1 MSGPTRVALA
11 LGGGGARGY
20 AHIGVIQVLEERGY
34 EIVDIAGS
42 SMGAVIGGLHAAG
55 GLDAYT
61 AWVRPLT
68 QREVLR
74 LLDPSLRGPGLIRAE
89 KVLAKVSEILD
100 GAVIEDLPIGF
111 TAVATDLLTG
121 KEVWFQRGRVDVA
134 IRASMALPSFIT
146 PVMLDGRLLAD
157 GGLLN
162 PIPIVATAASSA
174 DLTVAV
180 SLSEDQPASTAS
192 TWAADPDHVPIGEG
206 SPSLAEDDPA
216 ATEDGLSLVEDAL
229 ERTRRTAAHRQ
240 DRELMRT
247 FTNWLTSSRGSTPGD
262 DPAMPVPEDDPFGPL
277 PAGMRTVDV
286 MQLSLEALQR
296 SIKRY
301 RLASFPPDVLITIPK
316 GVCRTLDFHRAEEM
330 IALGREQAS
339 EALDAAG

>member
-1 MSGPTRVALA
+1 MAGSTRVALG

-55 GLDAYT
+55 KLDAYT
-61 AWVRPLT
+61 TWVRPLT

-74 LLDPSLRGPGLIRAE
+74 LMDPSLRSPGLIRGE

-100 GAVIEDLPIGF
+100 GAVIEELPIGF
-111 TAVATDLLTG
+111 TAVATDLLAG

-146 PVMLDGRLLAD
+146 PVMLNGRLLAD

-162 PIPIVATAASSA
+162 PVPIVATAASAA

-180 SLSEDQPASTAS
+180 SLSEEQPTSTTTSWMSTEGTSVDASDLPLGE
-192 TWAADPDHVPIGEG
+192 DP
-206 SPSLAEDDPA
+206 LED
-216 ATEDGLSLVEDAL
+216 
-229 ERTRRTAAHRQ
+229 TRRTAAHRQ

-247 FTNWLTSSRGSTPGD
+247 FSNWLTNARGTAPID
-262 DPAMPVPEDDPFGPL
+262 AQDAIPVDDDPFGPT
-277 PAGMRTVDV
+277 PAGMRTLDV

-301 RLASFPPDVLITIPK
+301 RLAGFPPDVLITIPK
-316 GVCRTLDFHRAEEM
+316 GSCRTLDFHRAEEM
-330 IALGREQAS
+330 IAIGRERAS
-339 EALDAAG
+339 EALDTAE

>member
-1 MSGPTRVALA
+1 MSRPTRVALG

-55 GLDAYT
+55 GLEAYT

-68 QREVLR
+68 QRDVLR
-74 LLDPSLRGPGLIRAE
+74 LLDPSIRSPGLIRGE

-111 TAVATDLLTG
+111 TAVATDLLAG
-121 KEVWFQRGRVDVA
+121 KEVWFQSGRVDVA

-146 PVMLDGRLLAD
+146 PVMLNGRLLAD

-162 PIPIVATAASSA
+162 PVPIVATAASSA

-180 SLSEDQPASTAS
+180 SLSEDQPTSTAS
-192 TWAADPDHVPIGEG
+192 AWSDADHVPIAEDD
-206 SPSLAEDDPA
+206 PSLAEGDP
-216 ATEDGLSLVEDAL
+216 SLAEGDPSLAEDAL

-247 FTNWLTSSRGSTPGD
+247 FTSWLSSVRGSS
-262 DPAMPVPEDDPFGPL
+262 PAVHEAAPLVDDDPFGAL
-277 PAGMRTVDV
+277 PPGMRTLDV

-301 RLASFPPDVLITIPK
+301 RLAGFPPDVLITIPK
-316 GVCRTLDFHRAEEM
+316 GACRTLDFHRAAEM
-330 IALGREQAS
+330 IALGREEAS
-339 EALDAAG
+339 KALDAAV